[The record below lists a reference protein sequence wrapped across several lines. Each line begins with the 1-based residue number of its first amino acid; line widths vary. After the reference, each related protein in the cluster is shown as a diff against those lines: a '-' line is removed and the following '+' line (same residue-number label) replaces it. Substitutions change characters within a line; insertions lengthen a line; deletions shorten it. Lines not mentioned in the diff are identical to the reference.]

1 MTIYEPRAF
10 WDVLRADAIAT
21 SQSLQ
26 MNRNHFYNGTRWPIT
41 ITKLGIAPVQYG
53 YSTGVGSL
61 GSGSRSV
68 ESLVAQGLSLQL
80 SARQRYDFGNN
91 QMSSGNI
98 TTKPT
103 ALPSGDLVPSGK
115 FDVRQSSKYGAV
127 HCKFD
132 RTLSLPAKG
141 AVEFTPSICAYPAGT
156 PGVDYE
162 YPTFGV
168 AFHEVGGQLSF
179 GGQARVKQRAEL
191 IAADISAPTGFAV
204 YNGWVPQV
212 PVNSQFAFIPP
223 ANAQSVPFPP
233 SHVFTA
239 KEFVTQDASVRP
251 GQPSFYDG
259 LTVMIDQ
266 LALDDYTIAIANGSA
281 SIANLANF
289 VGVRARMT
297 EGGTKEEWWRP
308 GMPLSLACH
317 DQTPALIHEL
327 PVPFTME
334 PGEQLEVFVNIPAA
348 ASVEVAETYSVAVAV
363 LGFATIEG
371 VTV

>member
-53 YSTGVGSL
+53 YSTGAISGSF
-61 GSGSRSV
+61 SRSV

-80 SARQRYDFGNN
+80 AARQRYDFNN
-91 QMSSGNI
+91 NAMASGNI

-103 ALPSGDLVPSGK
+103 ALPSGDLVAGGGVG
-115 FDVRQSSKYGAV
+115 DLVRQSSKYGAV

-132 RTLSLPAKG
+132 RTLSVPAKG
-141 AVEFTPSICAYPAGT
+141 AVEFTPSVLIYPAGT
-156 PGVDYE
+156 PGVDY
-162 YPTFGV
+162 PFPKFGV
-168 AFHEVGGQLSF
+168 AFHEFGGQLAF
-179 GGQARVKQRAEL
+179 GGQARVKQQATLEAGSDL
-191 IAADISAPTGFAV
+191 PGSSV
-204 YNGWVPQV
+204 YNDWIPRTPINGYVPA
-212 PVNSQFAFIPP
+212 SP
-223 ANAQSVPFPP
+223 AGASGQPFPP
-233 SHVFTA
+233 GHVFTA

-259 LTVMIDQ
+259 ITVMIDQ
-266 LALDDYTIAIANGSA
+266 LDMDDFMATNTQGSA

-308 GMPLSLACH
+308 GMPLSLCCH

-348 ASVEVAETYSVAVAV
+348 ADLEVAETYSVAVAV

>member
-10 WDVLRADAIAT
+10 WDVLRVDATAT
-21 SQSLQ
+21 PQSLQ
-26 MNRNHFYNGTRWPIT
+26 LTRNHFYNGTRWPIT

-53 YSTGVGSL
+53 YSTGIGFVGAN
-61 GSGSRSV
+61 SRSV

-80 SARQRYDFGNN
+80 SARQRYDFGSNA
-91 QMSSGNI
+91 MSSGNI

-103 ALPSGDLVPSGK
+103 ALPNGDLVPGGGAGNL
-115 FDVRQSSKYGAV
+115 VRQSSKYGAV

-141 AVEFTPSICAYPAGT
+141 AVEFTPSVLAYPAGT
-156 PGVDYE
+156 PGVDY
-162 YPTFGV
+162 PFPKFGV
-168 AFHEVGGQLSF
+168 AFHEFGGQLAF
-179 GGQARVKQRAEL
+179 GGQARVKQQATLEAGSTAVGSSIYNDWIPRPA
-191 IAADISAPTGFAV
+191 INAPVGPDPIGAS
-204 YNGWVPQV
+204 GQ
-212 PVNSQFAFIPP
+212 
-223 ANAQSVPFPP
+223 PFPP
-233 SHVFTA
+233 GHVFTA

-259 LTVMIDQ
+259 ITVMIDQ
-266 LALDDYTIAIANGSA
+266 LEMDDYIAQFTVVGDA

-348 ASVEVAETYSVAVAV
+348 ADLEVSETYSVAVAV